1 MKRPMLYKR
10 RYLMSEYLRQSNAV
24 VISGINEYPERL
36 YITNGFQS
44 GIAYKWKTKDNNN
57 IILLTQDYD
66 GDICELEI
74 RPVDIFNNYIY
85 ISSLGQSPY
94 VMLKN

>member
-1 MKRPMLYKR
+1 MKRPMLYKGK
-10 RYLMSEYLRQSNAV
+10 YLMNEYLKQTNSIA
-24 VISGINEYPERL
+24 ISGINEYPDRL

-44 GIAYKWKTKDNNN
+44 GIAYKWRTDNNN
-57 IILLTQDYD
+57 ITVLVKDYS

-74 RPVDIFNNYIY
+74 RPINILNKDVCIA
-85 ISSLGQSPY
+85 SLGQSPY